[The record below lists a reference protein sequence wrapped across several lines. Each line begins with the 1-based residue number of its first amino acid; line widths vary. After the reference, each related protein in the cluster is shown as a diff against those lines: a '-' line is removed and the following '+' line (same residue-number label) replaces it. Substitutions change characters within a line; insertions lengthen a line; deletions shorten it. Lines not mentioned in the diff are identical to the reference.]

1 MQNGQLVWDER
12 FSERPQK
19 DQIDYLKKLCSSQ
32 NTALDL
38 MQKER
43 DALLKDKNLLTQQLA
58 NAETAF
64 QAQKEIVFNLV
75 TKSNEDKE
83 QYANR
88 IQELEANGNNH

>member
-1 MQNGQLVWDER
+1 MLNGQIV
-12 FSERPQK
+12 FSEKFEERSQK

-32 NTALDL
+32 NHALDL

-43 DALLKDKNLLTQQLA
+43 DALLKDKSTLLQQLT

-64 QAQKEIVFNLV
+64 QTQKEIVTSLV

-88 IQELEANGNNH
+88 IQELERGDNH